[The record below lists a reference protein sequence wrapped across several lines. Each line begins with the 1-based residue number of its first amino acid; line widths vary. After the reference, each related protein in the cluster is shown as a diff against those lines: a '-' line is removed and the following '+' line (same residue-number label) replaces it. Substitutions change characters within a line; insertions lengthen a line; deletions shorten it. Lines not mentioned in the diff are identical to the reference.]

1 MFDPIWVCKDGRRMK
16 VGDMDNA
23 HLANAIAKI
32 ERSRRWRREWLARLY
47 LEQDIRRVQRGNFT
61 LPI

>member
-1 MFDPIWVCKDGRRMK
+1 MYRS
-16 VGDMDNA
+16 DMDDA

-61 LPI
+61 LSI